1 MKRRSAL
8 RTLPQWRF
16 RVVVLGLFG
25 LFGLVVWQLLN
36 LQILDRERGSAF
48 LKDQGAAR
56 SVRVAEIPAYRGVI
70 SDRHGEPL
78 AVSTPVMSIWADPK
92 VLAGSERLPE
102 LAAAL
107 GAPVA
112 ELEEK
117 LARYADKRF
126 MYLERHWMP
135 VEARRVLDLGI
146 AGVHSQREYKRF
158 YPAGPVA
165 AQLVGF
171 TSRGGKGIEGVELAY
186 DDWLKGKPGKK
197 TYIKDRRG
205 GVVRDIG
212 VLEEARSGQDL
223 RLSIDLRLQ
232 YQQHREL
239 AHAVTALGA
248 ESGSVVTLD
257 ARTGEVLALVNYP
270 DYNPNGNKGNAAHR
284 RNRAVTDAY
293 EPGSTMKAMTMVAAL
308 ESGRYTPA
316 TTIDT
321 APGWINVGGKVYEDP
336 SNYKTINLTRILQK
350 SSQVGT
356 TKIALELGH
365 EPIRDVLS
373 RFGIGEPLGTGF
385 PGENAGRLP
394 ARERWHVSEQVSLAF
409 GYGFTA
415 SPLQLAAA
423 YATFANQGVRLPVS
437 MLKLEQAPEGQRVV
451 DAAIADSV
459 LAMLHAVTLDDGT
472 ATRARVPGHQVG
484 GKTGTVHKVGAQGYA
499 RDRYVALFAGIAPV
513 ENPRIVSVVVI
524 NEPKGEDYG
533 GGAAAAPVFS
543 AIADGALRLLNV
555 PPDAAAIAES
565 RAASLG
571 GEA

>member
-1 MKRRSAL
+1 MKRRS
-8 RTLPQWRF
+8 TQSPLPRWRF
-16 RVVVLGLFG
+16 HVVVGGLVG
-25 LFGLVVWQLLN
+25 LLGLVVWQLLN

-48 LKDQGAAR
+48 LKDQGDAR
-56 SVRVAEIPAYRGVI
+56 AVRVAEIPAYRGVI
-70 SDRHGEPL
+70 SDRHGKPL

-92 VLAGSERLPE
+92 VLAESGRIPE

-107 GAPVA
+107 GMPMS

-117 LARYADKRF
+117 LERYAGKRF

-135 VEARRVLDLGI
+135 IDARRVLDLGI
-146 AGVHSQREYKRF
+146 SGVHSQREYKRF

-171 TSRGGKGIEGVELAY
+171 TSREGKGIEGIELAY
-186 DDWLKGKPGKK
+186 DDWLKGTPGKK

-212 VLEEARSGQDL
+212 VLEEASSGKDL

-239 AHAVTALGA
+239 SRAVTALGA

-270 DYNPNGNKGNAAHR
+270 DYNPNGDKGSASDR

-293 EPGSTMKAMTMVAAL
+293 EPGSTMKAMTLVAAL
-308 ESGRYTPA
+308 ESGRYTPN

-336 SNYKTINLTRILQK
+336 SNYKTIDLTRILQK

-356 TKIALELGH
+356 TKLALDLGH
-365 EPIRDVLS
+365 EPIWDVLS
-373 RFGIGEPLGTGF
+373 RFGIGDPPGTGF

-394 ARERWHVSEQVSLAF
+394 VRDRWHVSEQVSLAF
-409 GYGFTA
+409 GYGITA

-423 YATFANQGVRLPVS
+423 YTAFANHGVRLPVS
-437 MLKLEQAPEGQRVV
+437 LLQLQQPPEGLQVV
-451 DAAIADSV
+451 DPATAASV
-459 LAMLHAVTLDDGT
+459 LAMLHSVTIDDGT
-472 ATRARVPGHQVG
+472 ATRARVPGHKVG
-484 GKTGTVHKVGAQGYA
+484 GKTGTVHKVGAEGYA
-499 RDRYVALFAGIAPV
+499 RDRYVALFAGVAPL
-513 ENPRIVSVVVI
+513 EDPRVVSVVVI
-524 NEPKGEDYG
+524 NEPQGDDYG

-543 AIADGALRLLNV
+543 AIVDGALRLLNV
-555 PPDAAAIAES
+555 PPDLSEVAES
-565 RAASLG
+565 SANVVG

>member
-8 RTLPQWRF
+8 STLPRWRF
-16 RVVVLGLFG
+16 QAVVAGLIGLLGL
-25 LFGLVVWQLLN
+25 VIWQLLS

-78 AVSTPVMSIWADPK
+78 AVSTPVMSIWADPQ
-92 VLAGSERLPE
+92 VLAGTARLSE

-107 GAPVA
+107 GTSTEA
-112 ELEEK
+112 LKEK
-117 LARYADKRF
+117 LARYAGKRF

-135 VEARRVLDLGI
+135 AEARRVLDLGI
-146 AGVHSQREYKRF
+146 AGVYSQREYKRF

-171 TSRGGKGIEGVELAY
+171 TSRDGKGIEGVELAY
-186 DDWLKGKPGKK
+186 DDWLKGTPGKK

-212 VLEEARSGQDL
+212 VLEEARSGRDL

-239 AHAVTALGA
+239 SRAVTALRA

-270 DYNPNGNKGNAAHR
+270 DYNPNGNKGDAVHR

-293 EPGSTMKAMTMVAAL
+293 EPGSTMKAMTLVAAL

-336 SNYKTINLTRILQK
+336 SNYKSIDLTRILQK

-356 TKIALELGH
+356 TKLALDLGH

-394 ARERWHVSEQVSLAF
+394 ARDRWHVSEQVSLAF

-423 YATFANQGVRLPVS
+423 YATFASGGVRLPVS
-437 MLKLEQAPEGQRVV
+437 MLQLQQAPEGRRVV
-451 DAAIADSV
+451 DADIAKSV
-459 LAMLHAVTLDDGT
+459 LQMLHAVTLDDGT
-472 ATRARVPGHQVG
+472 ATRARVPGHKVG
-484 GKTGTVHKVGAQGYA
+484 GKTGTVHKVGAEGYA
-499 RDRYVALFAGIAPV
+499 KDRYVALFAGVAPV
-513 ENPRIVSVVVI
+513 EEPRIASVVVI

-543 AIADGALRLLNV
+543 AIVGGALHLLNV
-555 PPDAAAIAES
+555 PPDATAIAES
-565 RAASLG
+565 RAASVG

>member
-8 RTLPQWRF
+8 GTLPRWRF
-16 RVVVLGLFG
+16 HVVAAGLAC
-25 LFGLVVWQLLN
+25 LLAMLVWQLLS
-36 LQILDRERGSAF
+36 LQILDRERGSDF

-70 SDRHGEPL
+70 ADRHGEPL
-78 AVSTPVMSIWADPK
+78 AVSTPVMSIWADPE
-92 VLAGSERLPE
+92 VLVGSARLPE

-107 GAPVA
+107 GTTPSGLQAR
-112 ELEEK
+112 
-117 LARYADKRF
+117 LARYAGKRF

-135 VEARRVLDLGI
+135 AEARRVLDLGI
-146 AGVHSQREYKRF
+146 DGVYSQREYKRF

-171 TSRGGKGIEGVELAY
+171 TSRDGKGLEGIELAY
-186 DDWLKGKPGKK
+186 NDWLRGTTGKK

-212 VLEEARSGQDL
+212 VLEEPRSGKDL
-223 RLSIDLRLQ
+223 QLSIDLRLQ

-239 AHAVTALGA
+239 SRAVTALGA

-270 DYNPNGNKGNAAHR
+270 DYNPNGDKGRPRQR
-284 RNRAVTDAY
+284 RNRALTDAY

-308 ESGRYTPA
+308 ESGRYTPG
-316 TTIDT
+316 TVIDT
-321 APGWINVGGKVYEDP
+321 APGWINVGGKVYEDH
-336 SNYKTINLTRILQK
+336 SNYKSIDLTRILQK

-356 TKIALELGH
+356 TRLALDLGV
-365 EPIRDVLS
+365 EPIWDVLS
-373 RFGIGEPLGTGF
+373 RFGIGEPPGTGF

-394 ARERWHVSEQVSLAF
+394 VRDRWHVSEQVSLAF
-409 GYGFTA
+409 GYGITA

-423 YATFANQGVRLPVS
+423 YAAFANGGVRLPVS
-437 MLKLEQAPEGQRVV
+437 LLRLEQAPEGQRVV
-451 DAAIADSV
+451 DPAIAASV
-459 LAMLHAVTLDDGT
+459 LEMLHAVTVDDGT
-472 ATRARVPGHQVG
+472 ATRARVAGYRVG
-484 GKTGTVHKVGAQGYA
+484 GKTGTVHKVGAEGYA
-499 RDRYVALFAGIAPV
+499 KDRYVALFAGIAPV
-513 ENPRIVSVVVI
+513 DNPRIVSVVVI
-524 NEPKGEDYG
+524 NEPQGEDYG

-543 AIADGALRLLNV
+543 AIAGGALRLLNV
-555 PPDAAAIAES
+555 PPDAEAIVEASAA
-565 RAASLG
+565 RAA